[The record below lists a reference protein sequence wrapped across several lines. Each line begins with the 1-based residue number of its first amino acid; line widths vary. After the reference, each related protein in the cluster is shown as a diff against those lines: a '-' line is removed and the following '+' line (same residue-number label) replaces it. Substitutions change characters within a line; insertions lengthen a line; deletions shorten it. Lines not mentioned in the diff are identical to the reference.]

1 MASTNTN
8 TESSTTV
15 TTGPTISNVD
25 TNPPTLLPTPRSTS
39 QKDMM
44 DWEREVEHIRNTSTD
59 PRVLSQFPP
68 KLSRQ
73 INVFAYLETLKCV
86 EE

>member
-1 MASTNTN
+1 MSSTNTN

-15 TTGPTISNVD
+15 TTGPTISNID
-25 TNPPTLLPTPRSTS
+25 TTPPTLLPRPKSTS
-39 QKDMM
+39 KKDMM
-44 DWEREVEHIRNTSTD
+44 DWEREVEYIRNTSTD
-59 PRVLSQFPP
+59 SRVLSQFPP

-73 INVFAYLETLKCV
+73 VNVFAYLEKLKCV